1 LYLATVIRT
10 LLITY
15 YKAITVFLLIVITAL
30 SLYPLP
36 ELPAVPG
43 KDKTLHLLAYA
54 VLAFPVSFARPNAHI
69 RIIIFFLL
77 WSGMIEFVQ
86 PYVNRSREVE
96 DLLANTIGLFLGYI
110 TGRLLDRWTETGK

>member
-1 LYLATVIRT
+1 VIRT
-10 LLITY
+10 LLITH
-15 YKAITVFLLIVITAL
+15 YKAVTVFLLIVITAL

-86 PYVNRSREVE
+86 PYVNRTREAE
-96 DLLANTIGLFLGYI
+96 DLLANTVGLFLGYVV
-110 TGRLLDRWTETGK
+110 GRMADGWTKSDS